1 MDKHCQLCG
10 KIERLDRHHI
20 KSKGMGGTRSHEIL
34 AESNLI
40 TLCRQCHRNVHEGNW
55 KLIRSDQCV
64 QVIDKHTGAQ
74 IMRRFSDPGFDVH
87 SLFQLLNQVEDS
99 ITHLVDALPYLLDDQ
114 LVEAFSHALSF
125 GKRAW
130 LLQAAI
136 LFEAQQ
142 RSTYGHN
149 TLEAIARRFEIGIR
163 QAQKY
168 ALVWKVFFARSDEE
182 ENVNIDAILLDEPSW
197 YVVAVTETNDPE
209 KWLAY
214 AQDKK
219 IEDLRYS
226 VATFRRDI
234 IMARFTQS
242 VDDAK
247 EGRKDFDDLPSL
259 NSWACPWTKLLC
271 THSGRPIPYR
281 ECKACE
287 FTKTENCET
296 KPISKEDS
304 NVRIRAEA

>member
-1 MDKHCQLCG
+1 MTNCEVCG
-10 KIERLDRHHI
+10 ATRNLDRHHI
-20 KSKGMGGTRSHEIL
+20 IPKRMGGSRNSEIHV
-34 AESNLI
+34 ESNLI
-40 TLCRQCHRNVHEGNW
+40 TLCRRCHRTVHEGNW
-55 KLIRSDQCV
+55 NLIRSGQGI
-64 QVIDKHTGAQ
+64 QVMDKHTGLQ
-74 IMRRFSDPGFDVH
+74 VMRRFFTPEFDVP
-87 SLFQLLNQVEDS
+87 SLFELLNQVEGS

-142 RSTYGHN
+142 RSTYGDN

-168 ALVWKVFFARSDEE
+168 ALVWKVFFARGDEE

-197 YVVAVTETNDPE
+197 YVVAVTETKEPE

-219 IEDLRYS
+219 VEDPRYS
-226 VATFRRDI
+226 VATFRRDVI
-234 IMARFTQS
+234 IARFVES

-247 EGRKDFDDLPSL
+247 EGRKDLDDLPPL
-259 NSWACPWTKLLC
+259 NSWACPWVKLLC
-271 THSGRPIPYR
+271 VHSGRPVPYR
-281 ECKACE
+281 ECNDCDFQE
-287 FTKTENCET
+287 IDNYET
-296 KPISKEDS
+296 KPISKEERD
-304 NVRIRAEA
+304 VRVRAEA